1 MTKAGSRSFSDTEP
15 GAVSGKRM
23 VQEGRGPLG
32 PRRFIGG
39 WNAVFLVAVF
49 FFFVL
54 PFLRLALLSLWVD
67 GRLSPGL
74 YAELLA
80 SARVR
85 SGILNT
91 VGIVGVST
99 LLASALGLLQA
110 WLIAHTDIRG
120 KRLLEGL
127 FVMPFVIPSYITS
140 LAWARFT
147 GPGGFLAQITGWN
160 VPSAYSWWGI
170 VAVMGICHAPLAF
183 LFCLNALRK
192 VPREAEWAARCSGA
206 GPWRTF
212 WAATVPCALPGIVG
226 GAMTVVLAGLDNFGI
241 PAFLGARR
249 NINVLSTLIYQEVVG
264 FGPSA
269 FGRAAA
275 LSVVLGGI
283 ALLSCAVLWRL
294 LRGGGVLES
303 VTADRQPRCE
313 LGRLRPW
320 VEGAL
325 WGFVAVTSLLP
336 LLSML
341 AASLLKAWG
350 LPLEA
355 ANLSLQNFAFLLG
368 SPKALGAL
376 GNSFR
381 LALFTGGSAL
391 VIGSYVAWGRVRRPG
406 LTFRFAEAAFSL
418 PFVLPGTVF
427 ALAMILAWMEPLP
440 GWRPGIYGTGTLLA
454 IAYVVRFSVLQLRA
468 SASALQQVD
477 RSVEEAAW
485 VCGAGRWACWRRVIV
500 PLISSGLLAG
510 FFMTTAH
517 ALTELTVSSVLGAL
531 GAETVGMVV
540 LNFEQAGDVTLSCAF
555 SVLVLGLLA
564 ILLLAGLALRRWVNR
579 YERQGDAL

>member
-1 MTKAGSRSFSDTEP
+1 MLQSTLHEGGERFS
-15 GAVSGKRM
+15 
-23 VQEGRGPLG
+23 L
-32 PRRFIGG
+32 RRFIGG
-39 WNAVFLVAVF
+39 WNAVFTVPIF

-54 PFLRLALLSLWVD
+54 PFLRLFLLSVWSE
-67 GRLSPGL
+67 GRLGLEL
-74 YAELLA
+74 YADLAA

-85 SGILNT
+85 AGVLNT
-91 VGIVGVST
+91 VGIVGAST
-99 LLASALGLLQA
+99 LLASSVGLVQA
-110 WLIAHTDIRG
+110 WLVAHTDIRG

-127 FVMPFVIPSYITS
+127 FIMPFVIPSYITS
-140 LAWARFT
+140 LAWARFS
-147 GPGGFLAQITGWN
+147 GPSGFLAQLTGWSI
-160 VPSAYSWWGI
+160 PSAYSWWGI
-170 VAVMGICHAPLAF
+170 VGVMGICHAPLAF

-206 GPWRTF
+206 GPWRAF
-212 WAATVPCALPGIVG
+212 WAVTVPSALPGIVG

-241 PAFLGARR
+241 PAFLGARK

-275 LSVVLGGI
+275 LSVLLGAL
-283 ALLSCAVLWRL
+283 ALLSCAALWCF
-294 LRGGGVLES
+294 LRRGEVLES
-303 VTADRQPRCE
+303 IVPDRLPRCE

-320 VEGAL
+320 IEGLL
-325 WGFVAVTSLLP
+325 WAFVALTSLLP

-350 LPLEA
+350 LKLEA
-355 ANLSLQNFAFLLG
+355 ANLSLKNFAFLLG
-368 SPKALGAL
+368 DPKALGAL
-376 GNSFR
+376 SNSFR
-381 LALFTGGSAL
+381 LALITGACAL
-391 VIGSYVAWGRVRRPG
+391 VIGSAVAWGRVRRPG
-406 LTFRFAEAAFSL
+406 FAFRFAEAALSL

-427 ALAMILAWMEPLP
+427 ALAMILAWVEPLP
-440 GWRPGIYGTGTLLA
+440 GWRPGIYGTTTLLA
-454 IAYVVRFSVLQLRA
+454 VAYVVRFSVLQLRA

-477 RSVEEAAW
+477 RSVEEAAC
-485 VCGAGRWACWRRVIV
+485 VCGAGRWACWRQILI

-517 ALTELTVSSVLGAL
+517 ALTELTVSSILGAL

-540 LNFEQAGDVTLSCAF
+540 LNFEQAGDVALSCAF

-564 ILLLAGLALRRWVNR
+564 LLLLAGLALRWGVSR
-579 YERQGDAL
+579 YEREGGGV